1 MIVDNV
7 LSERESQ
14 YGKFV
19 DNIERIKSFTDRI
32 NFLHVFVEDSSLFS
46 FFLSLKLARLY
57 YITNKSKKQFPKS
70 YSKEDSYIDLLG
82 YLTLIVKNYPDSIL
96 VINKKTNDDRELMLL
111 NELEMAYKSLKKQYA
126 YKKTRINT

>member
-57 YITNKSKKQFPKS
+57 YITSKSKKQFPKS